1 MTYFRYKIDVKKSN
15 SLSVYQQDTIYMD
28 TILKEIKLI
37 KKKKKQLPRIKA
49 NNHMKKPENYKS
61 LPKDIKYNLII
72 QSDTLYFYMERWKM
86 LKCPSSIK

>member
-15 SLSVYQQDTIYMD
+15 SLSVYQQDIIYMD

-37 KKKKKQLPRIKA
+37 KKKKLPRIKA

-61 LPKDIKYNLII
+61 LPKDIKYKLII
-72 QSDTLYFYMERWKM
+72 QSDTLYFYMER
-86 LKCPSSIK
+86 

>member
-37 KKKKKQLPRIKA
+37 KKKKNNYLGLKLTIIWKNQKIIKV
-49 NNHMKKPENYKS
+49 Y
-61 LPKDIKYNLII
+61 LR
-72 QSDTLYFYMERWKM
+72 T
-86 LKCPSSIK
+86 